1 MDAVKFIEERERM
14 CKMYGGCTGC
24 PGYDDGVCMVGI
36 TTGITPVKQIE
47 LLEKWSAAHPRK
59 TRQDVFLEQY
69 PDAEIDSGGAI
80 AICPTAFSSA
90 YRDDTEKCVHV
101 SCAKC
106 RREFWSQEVQ

>member
-47 LLEKWSAAHPRK
+47 LLEKWSAAHPHK
-59 TRQDVFLEQY
+59 TRQSVFLERY
-69 PDAEIDSGGAI
+69 PNTKIIHDTNTIDVYPCI
-80 AICPTAFSSA
+80 IEPTMQGTGRCISQS
-90 YRDDTEKCVHV
+90 CVD
-101 SCAKC
+101 C
-106 RREFWSQEVQ
+106 RRKFWMQEVE